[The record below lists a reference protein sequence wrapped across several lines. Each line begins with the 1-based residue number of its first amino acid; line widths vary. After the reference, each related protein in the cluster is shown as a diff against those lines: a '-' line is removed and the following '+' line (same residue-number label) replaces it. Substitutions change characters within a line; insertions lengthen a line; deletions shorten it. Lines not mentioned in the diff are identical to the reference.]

1 MKLKLLTNPG
11 FKRPSPSNL
20 SNGDKS
26 PEKPKPKIEVVANG
40 DKSPEQVKP
49 DEIEIIDEARP

>member
-1 MKLKLLTNPG
+1 MNPG
-11 FKRPSPSNL
+11 LKRPNPSNL

-49 DEIEIIDEARP
+49 DEIEIIDESRP

>member
-1 MKLKLLTNPG
+1 MFCTPSETSCKLQQIAWKMLTLNNKLTYL
-11 FKRPSPSNL
+11 FVL
-20 SNGDKS
+20 V
-26 PEKPKPKIEVVANG
+26 ENG